1 MYHSG
6 LLLLLP
12 GKNAVCLV
20 RCRSLEEE
28 YSNKSTKYPEIGR
41 GICVPQ
47 WFIISSPESKAYKV
61 SLYEGHPISN
71 ANSSTISS
79 LFEIS

>member
-6 LLLLLP
+6 LLLLLL
-12 GKNAVCLV
+12 GKIAAFVPLV

-41 GICVPQ
+41 GMCLPQ
-47 WFIISSPESKAYKV
+47 WFIIVIAR
-61 SLYEGHPISN
+61 
-71 ANSSTISS
+71 
-79 LFEIS
+79 

>member
-6 LLLLLP
+6 LLLLFP
-12 GKNAVCLV
+12 GKNTFVRLM

-41 GICVPQ
+41 GMCVPQ
-47 WFIISSPESKAYKV
+47 WFIIVIAK
-61 SLYEGHPISN
+61 
-71 ANSSTISS
+71 
-79 LFEIS
+79 